1 MGKLYLFN
9 LSSFLLTGLCVQ
21 LVCCMFSE
29 VAADSG
35 LSSRLTQIYAELE
48 SMEAD
53 KAPAKAGVI
62 LCGLGFSASQQRRP
76 TR

>member
-1 MGKLYLFN
+1 
-9 LSSFLLTGLCVQ
+9 
-21 LVCCMFSE
+21 MFSE